1 MNDLDE
7 FAEVAL
13 AIFVALTLLIWLL
26 TYLERTISRPLT
38 EKRTR
43 HPTEKKSRAARQQLA
58 SQVNTLDPSIHR
70 WKRSSSRVVR
80 DEFQEAA
87 VGIPEVDA
95 DPLTLGAKPRNRA
108 GLNLDAMLRQVSNRV
123 LDRSRPPEAQ
133 VAVARLHREPSDV
146 CRQVKAR
153 PMHI

>member
-1 MNDLDE
+1 MNDLGE

-87 VGIPEVDA
+87 VGIPEVDT

-108 GLNLDAMLRQVSNRV
+108 GLNLDGHPYALV
-123 LDRSRPPEAQ
+123 LQTLLADHNPPHTRHWFHAGGRLEGKRSE
-133 VAVARLHREPSDV
+133 
-146 CRQVKAR
+146 
-153 PMHI
+153 

>member
-43 HPTEKKSRAARQQLA
+43 HGIRRKK
-58 SQVNTLDPSIHR
+58 NP
-70 WKRSSSRVVR
+70 
-80 DEFQEAA
+80 
-87 VGIPEVDA
+87 
-95 DPLTLGAKPRNRA
+95 
-108 GLNLDAMLRQVSNRV
+108 VSPG
-123 LDRSRPPEAQ
+123 PP
-133 VAVARLHREPSDV
+133 DNN
-146 CRQVKAR
+146 
-153 PMHI
+153 

>member
-7 FAEVAL
+7 LAEVRASDPPDL
-13 AIFVALTLLIWLL
+13 APDL
-26 TYLERTISRPLT
+26 SRANNQPAT
-38 EKRTR
+38 DREAHTSR
-43 HPTEKKSRAARQQLA
+43 HPTGKESRVARASRQQLA

-70 WKRSSSRVVR
+70 WKRLSSRVVR

-123 LDRSRPPEAQ
+123 LDRSRPPEA
-133 VAVARLHREPSDV
+133 
-146 CRQVKAR
+146 
-153 PMHI
+153 

>member
-95 DPLTLGAKPRNRA
+95 DPLTLGLRPCIHGHHPESNGVMHLALAPLAKLA
-108 GLNLDAMLRQVSNRV
+108 SFG
-123 LDRSRPPEAQ
+123 
-133 VAVARLHREPSDV
+133 
-146 CRQVKAR
+146 
-153 PMHI
+153 

>member
-13 AIFVALTLLIWLL
+13 ATLLIWFL

-38 EKRTR
+38 EKHTR
-43 HPTEKKSRAARQQLA
+43 RGIRPEKNPVSPSRQQLA

-70 WKRSSSRVVR
+70 WKRLSSRVVR

-123 LDRSRPPEAQ
+123 LDRSRPPEA
-133 VAVARLHREPSDV
+133 
-146 CRQVKAR
+146 
-153 PMHI
+153 